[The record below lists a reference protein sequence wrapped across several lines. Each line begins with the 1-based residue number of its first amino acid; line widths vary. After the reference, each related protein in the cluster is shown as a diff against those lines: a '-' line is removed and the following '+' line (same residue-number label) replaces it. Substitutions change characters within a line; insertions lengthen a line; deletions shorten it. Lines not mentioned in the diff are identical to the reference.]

1 MPTQTAILF
10 NLRIYIIKSVPINS
24 LLLLHQPSITIIE
37 RIQMNLKEQLKGVK
51 NYFSPKIVT
60 EVNDQYVKIAKIKG
74 QEIPWHNHENEDELF
89 YIIDGTLLMEIENEP
104 IRTMK
109 TGDMFVVP
117 KGINHRVSSI
127 EECSILLI
135 ETKTTKHTGEVKSS
149 ITKSIQEQSY

>member
-1 MPTQTAILF
+1 
-10 NLRIYIIKSVPINS
+10 
-24 LLLLHQPSITIIE
+24 
-37 RIQMNLKEQLKGVK
+37 MNLIEQLKDVK
-51 NYFSPKIVT
+51 DYFSPKIIT

-74 QEIPWHNHENEDELF
+74 QEVPWHNHEDEDELF
-89 YIIDGTLLMEIENEP
+89 YIIEGTLLMEIENET

-117 KGINHRVSSI
+117 KGINHRVCSI
-127 EECSILLI
+127 DECSIMLI